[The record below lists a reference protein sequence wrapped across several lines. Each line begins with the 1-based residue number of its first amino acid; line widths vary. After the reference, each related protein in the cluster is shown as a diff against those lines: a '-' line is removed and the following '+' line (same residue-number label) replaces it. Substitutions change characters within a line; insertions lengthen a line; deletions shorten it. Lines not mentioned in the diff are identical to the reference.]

1 MNWSNYDAWKTSTP
15 EDYEPE
21 SPADY
26 GWIHEDDVPD
36 LDACRGFIEV
46 LIKSVYEV
54 GNIEILEDALDELAA
69 QFDVKM
75 PDNDTQPILE
85 KKGSVRTDRTLES
98 WLQFNQGYN
107 ECLRNQA
114 TR

>member
-26 GWIHEDDVPD
+26 GWIHEDDCPD
-36 LDACRGFIEV
+36 IDHCADMLKGMIEALYKTGDV
-46 LIKSVYEV
+46 AA
-54 GNIEILEDALDELAA
+54 LEDCLDELAG
-69 QFDVKM
+69 QFDLKL
-75 PDNDTQPILE
+75 PRDEPILE
-85 KKGSVRTDRTLES
+85 KRANVRVDRTLES